1 MAQVFLKDEDVY
13 HQHQGPQSHS
23 DNVRSNI
30 YTVISRMPIEADMRI
45 RYLIRSKT
53 DNVERVVTE
62 DQLSPIL

>member
-1 MAQVFLKDEDVY
+1 MAHIFSKDEDVY
-13 HQHQGPQSHS
+13 HQHQRPQGRS

-45 RYLIRSKT
+45 RYRIRSKT
-53 DNVERVVTE
+53 ENLERIVPE

>member
-1 MAQVFLKDEDVY
+1 MVQVFLKDEDVH
-13 HQHQGPQSHS
+13 HQHQGPQGSS

-45 RYLIRSKT
+45 RYRIRSKT
-53 DNVERVVTE
+53 ENLERIVPE

>member
-13 HQHQGPQSHS
+13 HQRQGPQGRS

-30 YTVISRMPIEADMRI
+30 YTVISRMPIEADMLI
-45 RYLIRSKT
+45 RYRIRSKS
-53 DNVERVVTE
+53 DNVERIVTE

>member
-1 MAQVFLKDEDVY
+1 MAHVFLKDEDVY
-13 HQHQGPQSHS
+13 HQHQGAQGRL

-30 YTVISRMPIEADMRI
+30 YTVISRMPIEADLRI
-45 RYLIRSKT
+45 RYRIRSKS